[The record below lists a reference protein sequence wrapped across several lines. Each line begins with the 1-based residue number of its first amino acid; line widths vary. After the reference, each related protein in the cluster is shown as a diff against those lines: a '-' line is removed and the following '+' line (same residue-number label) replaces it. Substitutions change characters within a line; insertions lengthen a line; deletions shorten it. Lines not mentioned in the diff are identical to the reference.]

1 MDKAALLDVHVQDK
15 AQLGLVSG
23 GNNFKSS
30 SEVENNTGEIL
41 GAFAA
46 GDFFRVAVVGR
57 LQILVVRNVHRNAE
71 FTATECHVGEEGL
84 QLLGLGHVGAVGTL
98 LGIVN
103 TLVRKETAGRIKHD
117 RALTLVLELLALV
130 FFKLADKQG
139 HTVVEFFDRMH
150 TDNFELTRDEAEV
163 LDEHFFGSF
172 VFSVVPEDVVSLLHK
187 FEGKVQLGNQGLTGS
202 EETHRH
208 EELVHVEAL
217 IYVAGQSRVKR
228 IGTAVDESIFRS
240 FLVVVQVLITCL
252 QLVKET
258 EIWGDLYACCCTC
271 CFLCHGTPLF
281 FIRNF
286 TG

>member
-15 AQLGLVSG
+15 AQLGLVRG

-46 GDFFRVAVVGR
+46 GDFFRVAVTGR

-71 FTATECHVGEEGL
+71 FTATECHVGEECL
-84 QLLGLGHVGAVGTL
+84 QLLGLGHVGTIGTL

-103 TLVRKETAGRIKHD
+103 TLVRKEAARRVKHN
-117 RALTLVLELLALV
+117 RAFTLILKPFTLV
-130 FFKLADKQG
+130 FFKLADEHG
-139 HTVVEFFDRMH
+139 HAVMEFFDRMH
-150 TDNFELTRDEAEV
+150 TDNFELARDEAEV
-163 LDEHFFGSF
+163 LDKHFFGSF
-172 VFSVVPEDVVSLLHK
+172 IFGVVPEDVVSLLHE

-202 EETHRH
+202 EEAHRH

-217 IYVAGQSRVKR
+217 IYVAGQRRVKR

-252 QLVKET
+252 QLTEET
-258 EIWGDLYACCCTC
+258 EIWCHLDTC
-271 CFLCHGTPLF
+271 RCRCFLCHWDTSLF
-281 FIRNF
+281 N
-286 TG
+286 